1 MAVSDYVRLGENNIL
16 NLNISQHNNVNNSR
30 PVWATFSDDASVA
43 WHHPRRNPT
52 AVDAEDT
59 RFRTV
64 ELGGRVFIAGP
75 IPACCACGVF
85 FRSDLEEREGVCV

>member
-64 ELGGRVFIAGP
+64 EPASEGGY
-75 IPACCACGVF
+75 
-85 FRSDLEEREGVCV
+85 L